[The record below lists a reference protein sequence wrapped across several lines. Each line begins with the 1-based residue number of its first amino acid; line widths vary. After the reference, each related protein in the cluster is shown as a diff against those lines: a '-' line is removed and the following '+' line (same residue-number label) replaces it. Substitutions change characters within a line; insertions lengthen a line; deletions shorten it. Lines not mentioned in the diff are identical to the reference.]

1 MKSIVKSK
9 DIFKKVS
16 NLIEEARRKV
26 AVTINEEMII
36 LYWNVGQMIK
46 KEIIKTERAEYG
58 KQIVSSLSQK
68 LTTRYGKGFSKSN
81 LWYMVQLYENFPILQ
96 SVIGEFK
103 NLSWTHI
110 ISLLPLTD
118 ALERKFYSTLCQ
130 KELWNTRTLK
140 DRMNSM
146 LYERTALS
154 RLPGKTIEDQLQG
167 LREEDKMT
175 TDLVFR
181 DPYVLDFL
189 ELQDTYSEKDLE
201 QAILNALEKFI
212 MEFGKDFFFVAR
224 QKRIIIDNEDFY
236 IDLLFYHRKL
246 KCFVVIDLKLG
257 KFKAEY
263 KGQMEL
269 YLKYIEKNEMSGDE
283 NLPIGIILCSE
294 KGKEK
299 IELLFSPADKINV
312 SEYLTNL
319 PSKKLLAEKLNK
331 AVKSA
336 QLKLPTGK

>member
-1 MKSIVKSK
+1 MKSIKKSK

-16 NLIEEARRKV
+16 TLIEEARKKV
-26 AVTINEEMII
+26 ALTINEEMIV
-36 LYWNVGQMIK
+36 LYWNVGK
-46 KEIIKTERAEYG
+46 IIKEAIIKNIRAEYG
-58 KQIVSSLSQK
+58 KQIVQSLAAQ
-68 LTTRYGKGFSKSN
+68 LVLRYGRGFSKRN

-110 ISLLPLTD
+110 ISLLPLKD
-118 ALERKFYSTLCQ
+118 ALKRNFYSTLCQ

-140 DRMNSM
+140 DRMDSM

-154 RLPGKTIEDQLQG
+154 KLPGKTIENQLRG
-167 LREEDKMT
+167 LKEEDKMT
-175 TDLVFR
+175 TDMVFR

-189 ELQDTYSEKDLE
+189 ELQDTFSEKDLE

-212 MEFGKDFFFVAR
+212 MEFGQDFFFVAR
-224 QKRIIIDNEDFY
+224 QKRIIIDNEDYY

-269 YLKYIEKNEMSGDE
+269 YLKYLEKNEMAKDE

-299 IELLFSPADKINV
+299 IELLFSPVDKIKV

-319 PSKKLLAEKLNK
+319 PSKKMLAEKLSK

-336 QLKLPTGK
+336 QLKLPRGE

>member
-1 MKSIVKSK
+1 MKSIEKSK
-9 DIFKKVS
+9 GIFKTVS
-16 NLIEEARRKV
+16 TLIEEARKKL
-26 AVTINEEMII
+26 AATISEEMII
-36 LYWNVGQMIK
+36 LYWNIGQVIK
-46 KEIIKTERAEYG
+46 KEIIKNERAEYG
-58 KQIVSSLSQK
+58 KQIVSLLSQK
-68 LTTRYGKGFSKSN
+68 LSSRYGKGFSKSN
-81 LWYMVQLYENFPILQ
+81 LWYMVQLYESYPILQ

-110 ISLLPLTD
+110 ILLLPLKD
-118 ALERKFYSTLCQ
+118 ALERSFYCTLCQ

-140 DRMNSM
+140 DRIDSM

-154 RLPGKTIEDQLQG
+154 KLPGKTIENQLQA
-167 LREEDKMT
+167 LKEEDKMT
-175 TDLVFR
+175 TELVFR

-212 MEFGKDFFFVAR
+212 MEFGKDFCFVAR
-224 QKRIIIDNEDFY
+224 QKRIIIDQEDFY

-246 KCFVVIDLKLG
+246 KCLVVIDLKLG

-269 YLKYIEKNEMSGDE
+269 YLKYIEKYEMSADE

-331 AVKSA
+331 AIKAA
-336 QLKLPTGK
+336 QLKVSEVK